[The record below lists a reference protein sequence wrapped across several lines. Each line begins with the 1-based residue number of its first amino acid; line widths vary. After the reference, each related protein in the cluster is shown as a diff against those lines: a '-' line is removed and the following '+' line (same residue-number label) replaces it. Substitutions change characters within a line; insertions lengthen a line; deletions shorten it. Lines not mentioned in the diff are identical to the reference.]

1 MHPYQQ
7 IVFRHWPGVQ
17 EALTGIRSGDL
28 AGDELFERFNA
39 FSDNDHAQLTP
50 KLSHC
55 LDDRQG
61 SPISRQEFDEGTIN
75 LEPVDQECLSGWPD
89 WKSRFRNHQSP
100 TRRPA
105 RVRYV
110 NWSAPSAKYP

>member
-75 LEPVDQECLSGWPD
+75 LEFGRRNVFQAGQTGKAGSEIINRQPD
-89 WKSRFRNHQSP
+89 AQR
-100 TRRPA
+100 A
-105 RVRYV
+105 C
-110 NWSAPSAKYP
+110 AM